1 MSHTRGEIAHGG
13 ELFLAAYFL
22 FEDKHAF
29 LGETL
34 AGTGLAGALS
44 IIKGQQTGK
53 ADEKRD
59 TGKHGYVGSV
69 LGLGDLERRHVH
81 PKKDHGCGQGLRF
94 YERNVMD
101 TRRPGP
107 GHEVAV
113 DHETVRALHIE
124 DAPAHGPLGIKLMD
138 GGFVCLMPVDVQ
150 DFADTF
156 GIGVGH
162 DGAIRHDHGDERDI
176 VAAGH
181 FLKQDLQPDAGL

>member
-1 MSHTRGEIAHGG
+1 
-13 ELFLAAYFL
+13 
-22 FEDKHAF
+22 
-29 LGETL
+29 
-34 AGTGLAGALS
+34 
-44 IIKGQQTGK
+44 
-53 ADEKRD
+53 
-59 TGKHGYVGSV
+59 
-69 LGLGDLERRHVH
+69 
-81 PKKDHGCGQGLRF
+81 
-94 YERNVMD
+94 MD

-113 DHETVRALHIE
+113 DHEAVRALHIE

-150 DFADTF
+150 NFADTF